1 MKFLR
6 NSIPVF
12 VLAFYTGSL
21 VAQDPS
27 PTGMIPEL
35 FKSEKIFEFTIRTNL
50 PSLINHS
57 GKEETYQPAVIILEG
72 ENGNDTLPLRIRVRG
87 NFRKDTN
94 NCDFPPLRLN
104 FKKEDV
110 RNTVFGPQDEFRVVT
125 HCQTDDAGFIR
136 YVYREYYV
144 YKLYQAISP
153 FNLNV
158 RLARIN
164 YEDNSGKMKTLTRDA
179 FILEDEDEFAT
190 RLNMEQVSDKLVF
203 EQISEQNGLMLSMFQ
218 FMIGNTDWIV
228 PFAKNLVFLRKG
240 DGIYAV
246 PYDFDYCGIVNADYK
261 NEEGYTKLSYPERI
275 FKGKC
280 YSDDQL
286 KTAFKYFRKSR
297 KKFMKVLFS
306 AGMLDHESFIYMY
319 NYIMQFY
326 TIIHSKQDKLKY
338 FYVNC
343 GIDSTGIMKD
353 LEAYPENKLR

>member
-1 MKFLR
+1 
-6 NSIPVF
+6 
-12 VLAFYTGSL
+12 
-21 VAQDPS
+21 
-27 PTGMIPEL
+27 MIPEL
-35 FKSEKIFEFTIRTNL
+35 FKSEKILEFTIRTNL
-50 PSLINHS
+50 PALIDHS
-57 GKEETYQPAVIILEG
+57 GKEETYQPAFIILG
-72 ENGNDTLPLRIRVRG
+72 RENVYDTLPLRIRVRG

-125 HCQTDDAGFIR
+125 HCQTDDASFIR

-144 YKLYQAISP
+144 YRLYQAISP

-164 YEDNSGKMKTLTRDA
+164 YEDNSGKMKPFTRDA

-190 RLNMEQVSDKLVF
+190 RLNMEQVTDKLAF
-203 EQISEQNGLMLSMFQ
+203 EQINEENGLMLSMFQ

-240 DGIYAV
+240 DAISAV

-261 NEEGYTKLSYPERI
+261 NEAGYTKLTYPERI

-280 YSDDQL
+280 YTEDQL
-286 KTAFKYFRKSR
+286 KTSFKYFRKSR
-297 KKFMKVLFS
+297 KKFMKVLYS

-319 NYIMQFY
+319 NYITQFY
-326 TIIHSKQDKLKY
+326 SIIQSRKDKLKY

-343 GIDSTGIMKD
+343 GNDSTTNFSGP
-353 LEAYPENKLR
+353 EAYPGN